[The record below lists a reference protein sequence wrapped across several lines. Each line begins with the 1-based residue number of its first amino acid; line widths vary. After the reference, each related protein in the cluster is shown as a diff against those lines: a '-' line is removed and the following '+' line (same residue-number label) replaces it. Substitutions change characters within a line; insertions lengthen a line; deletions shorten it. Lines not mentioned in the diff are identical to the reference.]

1 MTWIFRAFSR
11 SIGKK
16 QLMALTGLALTA
28 FLVAHLAGNFLVFA
42 GPDTFNGYSAA
53 LEGNPLLIPAEVVLL
68 LVYVLHVLLA
78 IAVTIENRKARPVSY
93 VTKRREGGKTLASAT
108 MLYSGIIIFVFV
120 VLHLITFKFAD
131 REGTTLYDIEVRV
144 FQSLPYVIWYVF
156 AVAVVG
162 LHVSHGFQS
171 SFRTLGL
178 VHPKYLRIVD
188 RSSRILGL
196 ALAVGYA
203 SIPIWVF
210 LFKDPTIP

>member
-1 MTWIFRAFSR
+1 MTFRALSL

-16 QLMALTGLALTA
+16 QLMALTGLALTG
-28 FLVAHLAGNFLVFA
+28 FLIAHLAGNFLVFL
-42 GPDTFNGYSAA
+42 GPDAFNGYSAS
-53 LEGNPLLIPAEVVLL
+53 LEHNPLIIPAELVLL
-68 LVYVLHVLLA
+68 LVYALHVFLG
-78 IAVTIENRKARPVSY
+78 IAVTIENRKARPERY
-93 VTKRREGGKTLASAT
+93 VYKQREGGKTLASAT
-108 MLYSGIIIFVFV
+108 MLYSGLIIFVFV
-120 VLHLITFKFAD
+120 VLHLMTFKFAD

-156 AVAVVG
+156 AVGVVG

-178 VHPKYLRIVD
+178 AHPKYMRIID

-203 SIPIWVF
+203 AIPIWVYF
-210 LFKDPTIP
+210 FKNPTLP

>member
-11 SIGKK
+11 SLGKK

-28 FLVAHLAGNFLVFA
+28 FLVAHLAGNLLVFL
-42 GPDTFNGYSAA
+42 GPDAFNGYSAS
-53 LEGNPLLIPAEVVLL
+53 LEHNPLLIPAEIVLL
-68 LVYVLHVLLA
+68 LLYVAHVLLA
-78 IAVTIENRKARPVSY
+78 IVVTIENRKARPERY
-93 VTKRREGGKTLASAT
+93 VMKRREGGKTLASST
-108 MLYSGIIIFVFV
+108 MLYSGLIIFVFV

-156 AVAVVG
+156 AVSVVG

-178 VHPKYLRIVD
+178 GHPKYLRLVD
-188 RSSRILGL
+188 KTSRILGV

-203 SIPIWVF
+203 LIPIWIH
-210 LFKDPTIP
+210 LFWSPRP